1 MGTTPPP
8 ARGPRPASAPSAS
21 RCAPPPR
28 RKAPRRMPPWP
39 PPSPI
44 PTHPP
49 PPSPTAATPQGPAL
63 DATVARVIYHG
74 DHLRLLCAIAP
85 GQALATVKLPL
96 TGAGAHPQA
105 GDAVQL
111 QFPPEAMRIYAC
123 AASQP

>member
-1 MGTTPPP
+1 MGPTPPR
-8 ARGPRPASAPSAS
+8 AGGPRPASAPSAS

-28 RKAPRRMPPWP
+28 RKARRWMPRWP
-39 PPSPI
+39 ASSTITPTPPSS
-44 PTHPP
+44 PP
-49 PPSPTAATPQGPAL
+49 PPPPTHRPPPAPPQAPAL

-105 GDAVQL
+105 G
-111 QFPPEAMRIYAC
+111 
-123 AASQP
+123 